1 MCGCGF
7 ILIVCAN
14 KRLIHFFV
22 SHKLCCCV
30 QASVCGGVFLLYFYF
45 FLLLTPYFCVPQIV
59 ALREQNAH
67 IQRKVASGEGGED
80 ILEGSEAQQKVHG
93 KVSSLDLN
101 MGGKNGQNYVWIYN
115 NYTTL

>member
-14 KRLIHFFV
+14 KRLIQEASLKAKSSKATLRKMPALKLSFV
-22 SHKLCCCV
+22 FSSHTNCV
-30 QASVCGGVFLLYFYF
+30 AVCAEGVFCCIF
-45 FLLLTPYFCVPQIV
+45 FKLLTPYFCVPQIV

-93 KVSSLDLN
+93 KVSSLD
-101 MGGKNGQNYVWIYN
+101 
-115 NYTTL
+115 